1 MIPGIIRLL
10 EGKDN
15 SGLYFKVISGPK
27 DEITSWTFELK
38 DSSGKIAASE
48 SGGSTLPDHI
58 FWDGKTGSGEGFY
71 NAAFKVVYSN
81 GGVTEKKI
89 DDIYYD
95 LTAPVVD
102 LGISSTPFA
111 EAGGSYEGETDFALD
126 VKENYKIYGWEGVIT
141 DSDGKQVMSF
151 SAEGDPEA
159 NIIWNGETENNYKL
173 TSGAVYTASVRV
185 ADMAGNIGTA
195 KGEFPI
201 DIALIKRD
209 GKYYINTENIIFS
222 AYKSSIDSRGKE
234 TAAINRKS
242 LKRVADLMKAYPE
255 YSVVIEGHALNVLL
269 GAGTARE
276 KKEEAIL
283 EKLTVD
289 RAESVRK
296 ELIKLGVPEKSL
308 KIEAFGGKYPIAP
321 VKDLKERWKNRRVVF
336 VVDLGL

>member
-1 MIPGIIRLL
+1 MHISRL
-10 EGKDN
+10 
-15 SGLYFKVISGPK
+15 F
-27 DEITSWTFELK
+27 TRTAELLRK
-38 DSSGKIAASE
+38 RI
-48 SGGSTLPDHI
+48 
-58 FWDGKTGSGEGFY
+58 
-71 NAAFKVVYSN
+71 N
-81 GGVTEKKI
+81 
-89 DDIYYD
+89 DIYYD
-95 LTAPVVD
+95 LTAPVVG
-102 LGISSTPFA
+102 LGITATPFA
-111 EAGGSYEGETDFALD
+111 DAGGSYEGEADFALD
-126 VKENYKIYGWEGVIT
+126 VKENYKIYGWEGVIK

-151 SAEGDPEA
+151 SAEGDPES
-159 NIIWNGETENNYKL
+159 NIIWYGETENSYKL

-222 AYKSSIDSRGKE
+222 AYKSSIDSRGKA
-234 TAAINRKS
+234 TAAVNRKS

-308 KIEAFGGKYPIAP
+308 KVEAFGGKQPVAP